1 MDDYYL
7 FNFRELKT
15 KAKGSRTCALYGA
28 TIGGP
33 IGAAI
38 GSALGAAVVTTYQEL
53 HKDKDKE

>member
-38 GSALGAAVVTTYQEL
+38 GSAVVTTYQEL
-53 HKDKDKE
+53 HKDKE